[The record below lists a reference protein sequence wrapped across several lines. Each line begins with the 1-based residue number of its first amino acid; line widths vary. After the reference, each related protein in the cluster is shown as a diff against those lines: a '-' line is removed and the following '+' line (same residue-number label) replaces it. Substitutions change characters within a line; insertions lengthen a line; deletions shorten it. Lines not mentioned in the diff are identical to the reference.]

1 MQALRRSQRRRLAPA
16 DLRVLQLAH
25 AEREH
30 EVPHAADDRERRY
43 PGDEQNGTPPVVASG
58 PEAEEHLDDPADELQ
73 PPDLDLVPR
82 GDRQDDV
89 EGSREDEEEA
99 EDRGERGEGVTR
111 VDERHDTDGEEG

>member
-30 EVPHAADDRERRY
+30 EVPHAADDGERRY
-43 PGDEQNGTPPVVASG
+43 PGDEQDGTSSVVTSG
-58 PEAEEHLDDPADELQ
+58 PEAEEHLDDPAYELQ
-73 PPDLDLVPR
+73 PPDLDLMAR
-82 GDRQDDV
+82 GDRHDDV

-99 EDRGERGEGVTR
+99 EDRRERDEGVAR
-111 VDERHDTDGEEG
+111 VDERHDTGS